1 MELFD
6 AIKGRR
12 SIRSYTEKEVTKE
25 DVNKILEA
33 ATWAPSAC
41 NKQSWRFVVVR
52 KPETIEKLYK
62 AASYST
68 QLQIFVKKAKVVI
81 VVCTD
86 LNTYKAFPHRE
97 RALSLFTI
105 QETAAA
111 TQNLL
116 LAAHA
121 LGLGACWVS
130 LFSEDQVKVTLDL
143 PKDIRPLVIIPLG
156 HTKSKA
162 NPKPRKPLKDVVNYE
177 NFQTYDVKKRKKRI
191 ALATSPLRMVA
202 K

>member
-1 MELFD
+1 MLMELFE
-6 AIKGRR
+6 AIRGRR
-12 SIRSYTEKEVTKE
+12 SIRSYTESKVKEK
-25 DVNKILEA
+25 DLNKILEA

-52 KPETIEKLYK
+52 KPAIIQKLYK

-68 QLQIFVKKAKVVI
+68 QHQIFVKKAKVVI
-81 VVCTD
+81 VVCSD
-86 LNTYKAFPHRE
+86 LNVYKTFPNKE

-116 LAAHA
+116 LAAHS

-130 LFSEDQVKVTLDL
+130 LFSEDQVKEALNL
-143 PKDIRPLVIIPLG
+143 PKNVRPLVIVPLG
-156 HTKSKA
+156 HTKSKTT
-162 NPKPRKPLKDVVNYE
+162 PKPRKPLKDVISYDR
-177 NFQTYDVKKRKKRI
+177 FQNDDARRKKD
-191 ALATSPLRMVA
+191 
-202 K
+202 

>member
-1 MELFD
+1 MELFE
-6 AIKGRR
+6 AIKSRR
-12 SIRSYTEKEVTKE
+12 SIRSYTEEEVTE
-25 DVNKILEA
+25 EEIDRTLEA

-68 QLQIFVKKAKVVI
+68 QHQSFIKKAKVVI
-81 VVCTD
+81 VVCS
-86 LNTYKAFPHRE
+86 NSNIYKTFPHKE

-121 LGLGACWVS
+121 LGLGACWIS
-130 LFSEDQVKVTLDL
+130 LFSEDQVKEALNS
-143 PKDIRPLVIIPLG
+143 PKGIRPLIIISLG
-156 HTKSKA
+156 HTKSKT
-162 NPKPRKPLKDVVNYE
+162 NPKTRKPLKDVVNYE
-177 NFQTYDVKKRKKRI
+177 GF
-191 ALATSPLRMVA
+191 
-202 K
+202 

>member
-1 MELFD
+1 MELFE

-12 SIRSYTEKEVTKE
+12 SIRSYTEEEVTDE
-25 DVNKILEA
+25 ELNVMLEA
-33 ATWAPSAC
+33 AIRAPSPC
-41 NKQSWRFVVVR
+41 NKQSWRFVFVR

-68 QLQIFVKKAKVVI
+68 QHQIFVKKAKVVI
-81 VVCTD
+81 VVCSD
-86 LNTYKAFPHRE
+86 LNIYKTFPHKE

-111 TQNLL
+111 TQLLL

-130 LFSEDQVKVTLDL
+130 LFSDEQVKEALNL
-143 PKDIRPLVIIPLG
+143 PQGIRPMIMIPLG
-156 HTKSKA
+156 HTKSKT
-162 NPKPRKPLKDVVNYE
+162 NPKSRKPLKDVVNYE
-177 NFQTYDVKKRKKRI
+177 TF
-191 ALATSPLRMVA
+191 
-202 K
+202 

>member
-1 MELFD
+1 MELFE

-12 SIRSYTEKEVTKE
+12 SIRSYTEEKVTDEEV
-25 DVNKILEA
+25 NRILEA

-62 AASYST
+62 AASFST
-68 QLQIFVKKAKVVI
+68 QHQIFVKKAKVVI
-81 VVCTD
+81 VVCSD
-86 LNTYKAFPHRE
+86 LEVYKTFPHKK
-97 RALSLFTI
+97 RALGLFTI

-130 LFSEDQVKVTLDL
+130 LFSDEQVKEALNF
-143 PKDIRPLVIIPLG
+143 PKGMRPVVIIPLG
-156 HTKSKA
+156 RTKSKA
-162 NPKPRKPLKDVVNYE
+162 NSKPRKALKDIVNYE
-177 NFQTYDVKKRKKRI
+177 TF
-191 ALATSPLRMVA
+191 
-202 K
+202 

>member
-1 MELFD
+1 MELFE
-6 AIKGRR
+6 AIKSRR
-12 SIRSYTEKEVTKE
+12 SIRSYTDEEVTDE
-25 DVNKILEA
+25 EVNRMLEA

-52 KPETIEKLYK
+52 KRETIEKLYK

-68 QLQIFVKKAKVVI
+68 QHQLFVKKARVVI
-81 VVCTD
+81 VVCSD
-86 LNTYKAFPHRE
+86 LKVYKAFPHKE

-116 LAAHA
+116 LAAHG

-130 LFSEDQVKVTLDL
+130 LFSDDQVKEALSL
-143 PKDIRPLVIIPLG
+143 PKRMRPVVIIPLG
-156 HTKSKA
+156 HTKSKTS
-162 NPKPRKPLKDVVNYE
+162 PKPRRPLKDVVNYDT
-177 NFQTYDVKKRKKRI
+177 F
-191 ALATSPLRMVA
+191 
-202 K
+202 

>member
-1 MELFD
+1 MEVFE

-12 SIRSYTEKEVTKE
+12 SIRSYTEEEVTDKE
-25 DVNKILEA
+25 LNAVLEA
-33 ATWAPSAC
+33 ATWAPSPC

-52 KPETIEKLYK
+52 KPEIIEKLYK

-68 QLQIFVKKAKVVI
+68 QHQIFVNKAKIVI
-81 VVCTD
+81 VVCSD
-86 LNTYKAFPHRE
+86 LNAYKTFPHKE

-130 LFSEDQVKVTLDL
+130 LFSEDQVKDAVNL

-156 HTKSKA
+156 HTKSRTH
-162 NPKPRKPLKDVVNYE
+162 PKPRKALKDVVSYE
-177 NFQTYDVKKRKKRI
+177 NFQAHTVKRARESVRHQKYG
-191 ALATSPLRMVA
+191 V
-202 K
+202 

>member
-1 MELFD
+1 MAEPDKKLSGLLMEVFE

-12 SIRSYTEKEVTKE
+12 SIRFYTEEEVTDE
-25 DVNKILEA
+25 ELNTLLEA

-68 QLQIFVKKAKVVI
+68 QNQTFVKKAKTVI

-86 LNTYKAFPHRE
+86 LDLYKTFPHRE

-130 LFSEDQVKVTLDL
+130 LFSEDQVKEALDL
-143 PKDIRPLVIIPLG
+143 PKSIRPLVIIPVG
-156 HTKSKA
+156 HTKSKTT
-162 NPKPRKPLKDVVNYE
+162 PKPRKPLRDVVNYE
-177 NFQTYDVKKRKKRI
+177 KF
-191 ALATSPLRMVA
+191 
-202 K
+202 

>member
-1 MELFD
+1 MLGGLLMEVFE

-12 SIRSYTEKEVTKE
+12 SIRFYTEEEVTDE
-25 DVNKILEA
+25 ELNTLLEA
-33 ATWAPSAC
+33 ATWAPSPC

-68 QLQIFVKKAKVVI
+68 QNQTFVKKAKTVI

-86 LNTYKAFPHRE
+86 LDLYKTFPHRE

-130 LFSEDQVKVTLDL
+130 LFSEDQVKEALNL
-143 PKDIRPLVIIPLG
+143 PKNIRPLVIIPLG
-156 HTKSKA
+156 HTKSKT
-162 NPKPRKPLKDVVNYE
+162 NPRPRKPLRDVVSYE
-177 NFQTYDVKKRKKRI
+177 NF
-191 ALATSPLRMVA
+191 
-202 K
+202 

>member
-1 MELFD
+1 MELLE
-6 AIKGRR
+6 AIKCRR
-12 SIRSYTEKEVTKE
+12 SIRSYTEEEVTDDE
-25 DVNKILEA
+25 LNAILEA
-33 ATWAPSAC
+33 ATWAPTPC

-52 KPETIEKLYK
+52 KPETIEKLYG

-68 QLQIFVKKAKVVI
+68 QHQIFVKKAKIVI

-86 LNTYKAFPHRE
+86 LGLYRTFPHKE

-116 LAAHA
+116 LTAHA

-130 LFSEDQVKVTLDL
+130 LFSEDQVKGALNL
-143 PKDIRPLVIIPLG
+143 PKDIRPLVILPLG
-156 HTKSKA
+156 HTKSKTH
-162 NPKPRKPLKDVVNYE
+162 PKPRKPLKDVVRYE
-177 NFQTYDVKKRKKRI
+177 SY
-191 ALATSPLRMVA
+191 
-202 K
+202 

>member
-1 MELFD
+1 MELFE
-6 AIKGRR
+6 AIRNRR
-12 SIRSYTEKEVTKE
+12 SIRSYTEEEVTDE
-25 DVNKILEA
+25 EMNTILEA

-52 KPETIEKLYK
+52 RPETIEKLYK

-68 QLQIFVKKAKVVI
+68 QHQTFVKKAKVVI

-86 LNTYKAFPHRE
+86 LDIYKTFPHKE
-97 RALSLFTI
+97 RALSLFAI

-121 LGLGACWVS
+121 LRLGACWVS
-130 LFSEDQVKVTLDL
+130 LFSEDQVKETLNL
-143 PKDIRPLVIIPLG
+143 PKNTRPLVIIPLG
-156 HTKSKA
+156 HTKSKT
-162 NPKPRKPLKDVVNYE
+162 NPKIRKSLKEVVNYE
-177 NFQTYDVKKRKKRI
+177 SF
-191 ALATSPLRMVA
+191 
-202 K
+202 

>member
-1 MELFD
+1 MLSGFTMELFE
-6 AIKGRR
+6 AIRGRR
-12 SIRSYTEKEVTKE
+12 SIRSYTDEEVTDGE
-25 DVNKILEA
+25 LNAVLEA

-68 QLQIFVKKAKVVI
+68 QHQIFVKKAKVAI
-81 VVCTD
+81 VVCSD
-86 LNTYKAFPHRE
+86 LNIYKTFPNKE

-105 QETAAA
+105 QERAAA

-130 LFSEDQVKVTLDL
+130 LFSERQVKEALRL
-143 PKDIRPLVIIPLG
+143 QKGIRPLVIIPIG
-156 HTKSKA
+156 HTKSKT
-162 NPKPRKPLKDVVNYE
+162 NPRPRKPLKDVVKYE
-177 NFQTYDVKKRKKRI
+177 NF
-191 ALATSPLRMVA
+191 
-202 K
+202 

>member
-1 MELFD
+1 MELFE
-6 AIKGRR
+6 AIKSRR
-12 SIRSYTEKEVTKE
+12 SIRSYTEEEVTDE
-25 DVNKILEA
+25 EVNRILEA

-52 KPETIEKLYK
+52 KQETIDKLYK

-68 QLQIFVKKAKVVI
+68 QHQIFIKKAKVVI
-81 VVCTD
+81 VVCSD
-86 LNTYKAFPHRE
+86 LNVYKTFPHKE

-130 LFSEDQVKVTLDL
+130 LFSDEQVKEALNL
-143 PKDIRPLVIIPLG
+143 PKGIRPVVTIPLG
-156 HTKSKA
+156 HTKSKTK
-162 NPKPRKPLKDVVNYE
+162 PKPRRPLKDIVNYE
-177 NFQTYDVKKRKKRI
+177 TF
-191 ALATSPLRMVA
+191 
-202 K
+202 

>member
-1 MELFD
+1 MELFE
-6 AIKGRR
+6 AIKSRR
-12 SIRSYTEKEVTKE
+12 SIRSYTEEEVTKE
-25 DVNKILEA
+25 EVNRMLEA

-52 KPETIEKLYK
+52 KTQTVEKLYK

-68 QLQIFVKKAKVVI
+68 QHQIFVKKAKVVV

-86 LNTYKAFPHRE
+86 LNVYKTFAHKE
-97 RALSLFTI
+97 RALSLFAI

-130 LFSEDQVKVTLDL
+130 LFSDEQVREALNL
-143 PKDIRPLVIIPLG
+143 PKGMKPVAIIPLG
-156 HTKSKA
+156 HTKSKT
-162 NPKPRKPLKDVVNYE
+162 NPKPRKPLKDIVHYE
-177 NFQTYDVKKRKKRI
+177 TFRTAVDFTRSKSR
-191 ALATSPLRMVA
+191 AE
-202 K
+202 

>member
-1 MELFD
+1 MELFE
-6 AIKGRR
+6 AIRNRR
-12 SIRSYTEKEVTKE
+12 SIRSYTEEEVTDE
-25 DVNKILEA
+25 EVNTILEA

-52 KPETIEKLYK
+52 RPETIEKLYK

-68 QLQIFVKKAKVVI
+68 QHQTFVKKAKVVI

-86 LNTYKAFPHRE
+86 LDIYKTFPHKE
-97 RALSLFTI
+97 RALSLFAI

-121 LGLGACWVS
+121 LRLGACWVFA
-130 LFSEDQVKVTLDL
+130 LFGRPSERNTELAEEHKTISNNTIRSYKVKDQPED
-143 PKDIRPLVIIPLG
+143 
-156 HTKSKA
+156 
-162 NPKPRKPLKDVVNYE
+162 
-177 NFQTYDVKKRKKRI
+177 
-191 ALATSPLRMVA
+191 
-202 K
+202 

>member
-1 MELFD
+1 MELFE

-12 SIRSYTEKEVTKE
+12 SIRCYTEEEVTAKE
-25 DVNKILEA
+25 LNAVLEA

-52 KPETIEKLYK
+52 KPKTIEKLYK

-68 QLQIFVKKAKVVI
+68 QHQIFVKKAKMVV

-86 LNTYKAFPHRE
+86 LNVYRTFPNKE

-130 LFSEDQVKVTLDL
+130 LFSEEQVKEALSL
-143 PKDIRPLVIIPLG
+143 PKGIRPLVILPLG
-156 HTKSKA
+156 HTKSKT
-162 NPKPRKPLKDVVNYE
+162 NPKPRKPLKEVVSYE
-177 NFQTYDVKKRKKRI
+177 KFQACDVKGKKE
-191 ALATSPLRMVA
+191 
-202 K
+202 KG

>member
-1 MELFD
+1 MELFE
-6 AIKGRR
+6 AIRGRR
-12 SIRSYTEKEVTKE
+12 SIRSYTEEEVTDAE
-25 DVNKILEA
+25 LNAILEA
-33 ATWAPSAC
+33 ATWAPSPC

-68 QLQIFVKKAKVVI
+68 QHQIFVKKAKIVI

-86 LNTYKAFPHRE
+86 LGLYRTFPNKE
-97 RALSLFTI
+97 RALNLFTI

-130 LFSEDQVKVTLDL
+130 LFSEDQVKEALAL
-143 PKDIRPLVIIPLG
+143 PKNVRPLVIVPLG
-156 HTKSKA
+156 HTKSRT
-162 NPKPRKPLKDVVNYE
+162 NPKPRKLLKDVVNYE
-177 NFQTYDVKKRKKRI
+177 KFYEHNVRRKKD
-191 ALATSPLRMVA
+191 
-202 K
+202 

>member
-1 MELFD
+1 MEVFE

-12 SIRSYTEKEVTKE
+12 SIRSYTEEEVTDE
-25 DVNKILEA
+25 ELNTILEA
-33 ATWAPSAC
+33 ATCAPSAC
-41 NKQSWRFVVVR
+41 NKQSWKFVVVR
-52 KPETIEKLYK
+52 KTETIEKLYK

-68 QLQIFVKKAKVVI
+68 QHQIFVKKAKVAV
-81 VVCTD
+81 VVCSD
-86 LNTYKAFPHRE
+86 LNVYKTFPNKE

-116 LAAHA
+116 LATHA

-130 LFSEDQVKVTLDL
+130 LFSEEQVKEALDL

-156 HTKSKA
+156 HTKSKT
-162 NPKPRKPLKDVVNYE
+162 NPKPRKPLKDVVKYE
-177 NFQTYDVKKRKKRI
+177 SF
-191 ALATSPLRMVA
+191 
-202 K
+202 

>member
-1 MELFD
+1 MELFE
-6 AIKGRR
+6 AIKSRR
-12 SIRSYTEKEVTKE
+12 SIRSYTDEEVTDE
-25 DVNKILEA
+25 EVNRILEA

-68 QLQIFVKKAKVVI
+68 QHQIFVKKAKVVV
-81 VVCTD
+81 VVCSD
-86 LNTYKAFPHRE
+86 LNVYKTFPHKE

-130 LFSEDQVKVTLDL
+130 LFSDEQVKEALNF
-143 PKDIRPLVIIPLG
+143 PEGMRPVAIIPLG
-156 HTKSKA
+156 HTKSKT
-162 NPKPRKPLKDVVNYE
+162 NPKPRCPLKDIVNHE
-177 NFQTYDVKKRKKRI
+177 TF
-191 ALATSPLRMVA
+191 
-202 K
+202 

>member
-1 MELFD
+1 MELFE
-6 AIKGRR
+6 AIKMRR
-12 SIRSYTEKEVTKE
+12 SIRSYTEEEVTDE
-25 DVNKILEA
+25 EVNRILEA

-52 KPETIEKLYK
+52 KPETIEKLHK

-68 QLQIFVKKAKVVI
+68 QHQVFVKKARLVI
-81 VVCTD
+81 VVCSD
-86 LNTYKAFPHRE
+86 LNIYKAFPHKE
-97 RALSLFTI
+97 RALSLFSI

-130 LFSEDQVKVTLDL
+130 LFSDEQVKEALNL
-143 PKDIRPLVIIPLG
+143 QKGMRPLVIVPMG
-156 HTKSKA
+156 HTKSKT
-162 NPKPRKPLKDVVNYE
+162 NPKPRKPLEEIVKYE
-177 NFQTYDVKKRKKRI
+177 
-191 ALATSPLRMVA
+191 L
-202 K
+202 

>member
-1 MELFD
+1 MSSGLLMEVFE

-12 SIRSYTEKEVTKE
+12 SIRSYTESEVTKK
-25 DVNKILEA
+25 DVNKMLEA

-52 KPETIEKLYK
+52 RPETVEKLYR

-68 QLQIFVKKAKVVI
+68 QHQIFVKKAKVVI
-81 VVCTD
+81 VVCSD
-86 LNTYKAFPHRE
+86 LSVYKTFPNKE

-121 LGLGACWVS
+121 LGFGACWVS
-130 LFSEDQVKVTLDL
+130 LFSEDQVKEALNL
-143 PKDIRPLVIIPLG
+143 PKNIRPLVIIPLG
-156 HTKSKA
+156 HAKSKTS
-162 NPKPRKPLKDVVNYE
+162 PKPRKPLKDVVNYE
-177 NFQTYDVKKRKKRI
+177 NFCADEVKKNKNE
-191 ALATSPLRMVA
+191 LTSNQ